1 MIYYK
6 KQKRGVCCM
15 KPLKERVSLTLDSDI
30 VEQIKILAEDDDR
43 SFSQFVN
50 KILKEYLK
58 EKRDV
63 Q

>member
-1 MIYYK
+1 MIYYTK
-6 KQKRGVCCM
+6 KEGGCM
-15 KPLKERVSLTLDSDI
+15 KPLKEKVSLTLDSDI

-58 EKRDV
+58 EQKNN
-63 Q
+63 